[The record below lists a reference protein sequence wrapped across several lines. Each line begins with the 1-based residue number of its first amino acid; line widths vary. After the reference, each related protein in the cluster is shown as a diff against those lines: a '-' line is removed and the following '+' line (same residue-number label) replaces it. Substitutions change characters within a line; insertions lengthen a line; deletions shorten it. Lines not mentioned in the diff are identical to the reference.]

1 MRSCKSLWVIALL
14 LMLIFSTSAFAQEL
28 ETPEDAPEAVVA
40 VEPEAPAEE
49 PAPEPAEEEEE
60 KCAFDQAIEDF
71 ECIPGL
77 FTLYFKEDE
86 RRALL
91 ELAPEQ
97 LDEIYLCNITVDAGD
112 GYYLDSGA
120 MLGNFPFVFK
130 QVGKKVQLIQKNVSY
145 RADPESPLSR
155 AIPRGVTDSVLA
167 SSPLV
172 GEPHPETKH
181 ILVDA
186 GAFFL
191 QDIIGVGIWLSE
203 AAGYGFDPS
212 ETYFGFVKSFPL
224 NTEIEV
230 VAHFRGMGMGPSSPA
245 IPDSRSL
252 QHRYR
257 YSLCALP
264 DDGYMPRLGDDRI
277 GYFMTYYRDY
287 DALAADLPYKY
298 YIQRWRLEKKFPHQ
312 DVSPPKKPIVYWLEN
327 TIPYEYRDAVRAGI
341 LEWNT
346 AFEKIGFK
354 NAVEV
359 KQMPD
364 DADWDPAD
372 IRYNVVRWIVMPGSG
387 YCVGPSTADPFTG
400 ELYAADIRMCADI
413 VRWITSEYTEFV
425 DPLTSLTRDAQKPPP
440 PFLGNRQ
447 IPYADNYAKGKM
459 REAAFGLSLLNAR
472 GGMNLDSPGGKQF
485 VFDAIKDLAT
495 HEVGHTLGL
504 RHNFKG
510 SAVHTL
516 RQMHD
521 RSITDVEG
529 VSGSVMDYN
538 TANIAPVGEPQGE
551 YWQTTLGTW
560 DYFVIEYGYKPIGA
574 DSPEEELSE
583 LEKMAERSGL
593 PKLIYGTDEDAAG
606 GSAVSTDPL
615 CNMWDMGSDPI
626 AFFRQRIELGEYLAD
641 VLEEKF
647 EKEGERY
654 QKLRWAFGSVIYP
667 TWAAAYTV
675 PKYIG
680 GVYQDRAH
688 IGDPS
693 GKLPFT
699 PVPAAKQREA
709 MSFLTEHV
717 FGSDAFDFPP
727 ELMRKLVAERY
738 PDFEGSVY
746 ERERVDYPLH
756 SMVLRIQ
763 SYALYRLYDPLTL
776 KRMVDLPL
784 HYEKGED
791 TFTMAE
797 MFQEL
802 RFAIWSEVYSQTD
815 IDSFRRNLQR
825 EHLGILTAIVLG
837 IADVPPDATS
847 LARADM
853 VALRGCIAASL
864 RNGGL
869 DAATTA
875 HLDECLA
882 RIDAALEASMLRG
895 F

>member
-1 MRSCKSLWVIALL
+1 MRSCKSLWIVALL
-14 LMLIFSTSAFAQEL
+14 FLLLISTSAFAQEP
-28 ETPEDAPEAVVA
+28 ETPDDAPEAVVA
-40 VEPEAPAEE
+40 AEPEAPAEE
-49 PAPEPAEEEEE
+49 PAPAPEEE
-60 KCAFDQAIEDF
+60 KCAFDKAIEEL

-77 FTLYFKEDE
+77 FTLYYKEDE

-97 LDEIYLCNITVDAGD
+97 LDEIYLCNIAVEAGD
-112 GYYLDSGA
+112 GYFLDSGA

-130 QVGKKVQLIQKNVSY
+130 QVGKKVQLVQKNVWY
-145 RADPESPLSR
+145 RADPESPLAR

-167 SSPLV
+167 SSPIV
-172 GEPHPETKH
+172 GEPHPDTGH

-191 QDIIGVGIWLSE
+191 QDIIGVGMWLGE

-212 ETYFGFVKSFPL
+212 ETYFGFLKSFPL

-230 VAHFRGMGMGPSSPA
+230 VAHFRGMGMGVTGRA
-245 IPDSRSL
+245 IPDVRSL
-252 QHRYR
+252 QHKYR

-277 GYFMTYYRDY
+277 GYFMTYYWDY
-287 DALAADLPYKY
+287 DALTADPPYKY
-298 YIQRWRLEKKFPHQ
+298 YIERWRLEKKFPHQ
-312 DVSPPKKPIVYWLEN
+312 EVSPPKKPIVYWLEN
-327 TIPYEYRDAVRAGI
+327 TIPYEYRDAVRDGI

-354 NAVEV
+354 NAIEV

-372 IRYNVVRWIVMPGSG
+372 IRYNVVRWIVMPGEG
-387 YCVGPSTADPFTG
+387 YCVGPSTANPFTG
-400 ELYAADIRMCADI
+400 EIYGADVRMCADL
-413 VRWITSEYTEFV
+413 VRWISAEFTEMV
-425 DPLTSLTRDAQKPPP
+425 EPLLETAPDANKPP
-440 PFLGNRQ
+440 PFLGNKRAL
-447 IPYADNYAKGKM
+447 YEDNYAEGKM

-472 GGMNLDSPGGKQF
+472 NGMNLDSPEGKQF
-485 VFDAIKDLAT
+485 VCDAIQDLAT

-516 RQMHD
+516 REMHD
-521 RSITDVEG
+521 RSVTDVEG

-538 TANIAPVGEPQGE
+538 TANIAPKGMPQGE
-551 YWQTTLGTW
+551 YWQTTLGSY
-560 DYFVIEYGYKPIGA
+560 DYFIIEYGYKPIDA
-574 DSPEEELSE
+574 DSPEEELPE
-583 LEKMAERSGL
+583 LEKIAERAGL
-593 PKLIYGTDEDAAG
+593 PKTLYGTDVDAAG
-606 GSAVSTDPL
+606 GSPKSTDPL

-626 AFFRQRIELGEYLAD
+626 AFFRERIVLGKELLG

-647 EKEGERY
+647 EKEDGRY
-654 QKLRWAFGSVIYP
+654 TKLRWAFGNVIYP
-667 TWAAAYTV
+667 YWAGARTV

-709 MSFLTEHV
+709 MGFLTENV

-738 PDFEGSVY
+738 PDFEGSTY
-746 ERERVDYPLH
+746 SRERNDYPLH

-763 SYALYRLYDPLTL
+763 SVALYRLYDPLTL

-784 HYEKGED
+784 HSEKGED

-802 RFAIWSEVYSQTD
+802 RFAIWSEAYGQTD

-837 IADVPPDATS
+837 MMDVPSDATS
-847 LARADM
+847 LARADLT
-853 VALRGCIAASL
+853 ALRGCIAASL
-864 RNGGL
+864 RKGGL

-875 HLDECLA
+875 HLDECLS